1 MAEPKIYPKG
11 IVSFAKNEKAP
22 DFVLGKVIINIVEF
36 FNWVK
41 DNKELLTKY
50 EGEDQLKLDL
60 TTSKDGRPSFAV
72 DTWKK
77 DDLPF

>member
-22 DFVLGKVIINIVEF
+22 DFVLGKVIINVDEF
-36 FNWVK
+36 AKWIS
-41 DNKELLTKY
+41 DNSELLTEHDGKK
-50 EGEDQLKLDL
+50 QLKLDL
-60 TTSKDGRPSFAV
+60 TMSKEGRPSFAV